1 LLLPIQQLGKKMI
14 IGYAI
19 ERLGS
24 VELSLLF
31 EMLVPRRGRCSEGGA
46 PARGKNRFPVL
57 VRRTGAPPPGPVAVL
72 PG

>member
-1 LLLPIQQLGKKMI
+1 MI
-14 IGYAI
+14 TGYAI

-31 EMLVPRRGRCSEGGA
+31 EMLVPKRRRCSESGGLARGQKSLSHSGSAHGA
-46 PARGKNRFPVL
+46 PLA
-57 VRRTGAPPPGPVAVL
+57 GAVAGL